1 MRILA
6 LLLLGG
12 WALTG
17 VAAVPEVPEAE
28 QARYQ
33 RLINELRC
41 VVCQNQSIAES
52 NAPLAQDLREIVAG
66 KLREGRSDAEIYAF
80 MTARYGDFVLYNPP
94 IKPTTWLLWFG
105 PFALLGAGL
114 VVAVRHVRRAAHT
127 AAATPPDP
135 ETLARLL
142 DRHRSP

>member
-1 MRILA
+1 MRPLTIL
-6 LLLLGG
+6 LCCWS
-12 WALTG
+12 WALF
-17 VAAVPEVPEAE
+17 AAVPEVPEAE

-52 NAPLAQDLREIVAG
+52 NAPLAQDLREIVAR

-114 VVAVRHVRRAAHT
+114 MVAVRHARRSTRAQPAA
-127 AAATPPDP
+127 PPDP
-135 ETLARLL
+135 QALARLL
-142 DRHRSP
+142 DRHRSR